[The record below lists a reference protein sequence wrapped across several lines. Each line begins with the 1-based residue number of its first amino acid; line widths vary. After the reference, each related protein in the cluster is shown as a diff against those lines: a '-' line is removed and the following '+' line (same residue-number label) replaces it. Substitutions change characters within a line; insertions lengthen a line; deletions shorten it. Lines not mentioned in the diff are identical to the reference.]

1 MTYKISRNIII
12 TPIEDYFDGEVPE
25 AYQNGFYI
33 LGDLRGEKDFL
44 INDTI
49 KYFIDKFSV
58 PKTQAQVL
66 AEIEA
71 ELQSNVSTLE
81 DTVASFMKFLA
92 KRKIL
97 LPEDEEEPVTEKRCL
112 FKNGDTVDSYF
123 VKEILSNKNNVD
135 IYLVS
140 MQQSEQEYVLK
151 LLNSNKIGEKDHY
164 KKGLKQLEKEYE
176 VLYNVRNI
184 SSISKVFEFNKEH
197 EDFAYFTMEYING
210 RSVSKYINEQE
221 VLTKVDCLKIIQ
233 GIIYAFSLL
242 HHAYLIHG
250 DIHSANVLVLPDKSI
265 KIIDVGL
272 SRNVQVEKEQVLK
285 FGGVLHYMPP
295 ERINITSRNKFTK
308 EPDLYS
314 DVYQIGLLIY
324 LVLYNSLPYEGF
336 IWEELATNIKEQ
348 EPMFHSESYLNYPVP
363 AELINIVKRCVSKN
377 PLDRYVDAGAILED
391 YKEAGL

>member
-1 MTYKISRNIII
+1 MTYKISKNIII

-33 LGDLRGEKDFL
+33 LGDQRREKDFL

-97 LPEDEEEPVTEKRCL
+97 LPEDEEEPVTEKKCL

-151 LLNSNKIGEKDHY
+151 LLNSNKLGEKDHY

-221 VLTKVDCLKIIQ
+221 VLTKVDCLTNNSGDNLRIFTTASCLFDSRR
-233 GIIYAFSLL
+233 YSL
-242 HHAYLIHG
+242 
-250 DIHSANVLVLPDKSI
+250 
-265 KIIDVGL
+265 
-272 SRNVQVEKEQVLK
+272 
-285 FGGVLHYMPP
+285 
-295 ERINITSRNKFTK
+295 
-308 EPDLYS
+308 
-314 DVYQIGLLIY
+314 
-324 LVLYNSLPYEGF
+324 
-336 IWEELATNIKEQ
+336 
-348 EPMFHSESYLNYPVP
+348 
-363 AELINIVKRCVSKN
+363 SKCISVT
-377 PLDRYVDAGAILED
+377 R
-391 YKEAGL
+391 